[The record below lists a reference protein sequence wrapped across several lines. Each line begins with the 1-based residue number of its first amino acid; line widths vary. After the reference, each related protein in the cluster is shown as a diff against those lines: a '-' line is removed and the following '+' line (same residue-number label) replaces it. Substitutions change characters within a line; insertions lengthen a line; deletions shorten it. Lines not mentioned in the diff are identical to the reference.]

1 MLPINCDVVGILIKR
16 HASPFVNDTSNY
28 QKKQISLIPQH
39 YYKIFFL
46 ST

>member
-28 QKKQISLIPQH
+28 QKKNRYVLFHGSFNV
-39 YYKIFFL
+39 FF
-46 ST
+46 TNQ

>member
-28 QKKQISLIPQH
+28 ISVPL
-39 YYKIFFL
+39 KWDEL
-46 ST
+46 NN

>member
-28 QKKQISLIPQH
+28 QKKQICTFSWIL
-39 YYKIFFL
+39 YCFFMNQ
-46 ST
+46 